1 MGLRGGDIKGGRLIY
16 AIDSGSG
23 RWRGEM
29 SERGP
34 TEGFGAWYDEK
45 QGDTGDPWHR
55 TLIDPG
61 LFSLLGTIEP
71 GTWILDVGC
80 GNGYLSRRLARE
92 GARVVGVDRARELI
106 ERARAR
112 EASDPLG
119 ITYHER
125 DAAHLD
131 GLESGTFQ
139 VAIANMSLMD
149 IEDAQGAIREIARV
163 VADGGRFVFSMSHPC
178 FDVDNRSTWDI
189 EVAGGP
195 GNPPVVFRKITNY
208 RNPHSERYTWKLGE
222 GQTVITTGY
231 HRSLEFYA
239 HALREAGWV
248 IVDMVEPR
256 PLPEFVGIR
265 IQREWIEGIPLHLVI
280 EARREPR
287 GLRGARLNSAPR
299 D

>member
-1 MGLRGGDIKGGRLIY
+1 MGVRCGDFKGGRLIY
-16 AIDSGSG
+16 AIGSGSG
-23 RWRGEM
+23 RSRGEM
-29 SERGP
+29 AEQGDN
-34 TEGFGAWYDEK
+34 EGFGAWYDEK

-61 LFSLLGTIEP
+61 LVTLLGTIPP
-71 GTWILDVGC
+71 GTTVLDVGC
-80 GNGYLSRRLARE
+80 GNGYLSRRLSRA
-92 GARVVGVDRARELI
+92 GARVVGVDRSRELI

-119 ITYHER
+119 ITYYER

-131 GLESGTFQ
+131 GLESGAFQ

-163 VADGGRFVFSMSHPC
+163 VTDGGRFVFSISHPC
-178 FDVDNRSTWDI
+178 FDVDNRSTWVI
-189 EVAGGP
+189 EVTGGP

-208 RNPHSERYTWKLGE
+208 RNPHSERYTWKLGD
-222 GQTVITTGY
+222 GRTVVTTGY
-231 HRSLEFYA
+231 HRPLEFYA
-239 HALREAGWV
+239 HTLRAAGWV

-265 IQREWIEGIPLHLVI
+265 IQKEWIEEIPLHLVI
-280 EARREPR
+280 AARREPR
-287 GLRGARLNSAPR
+287 GPPAGSP
-299 D
+299 